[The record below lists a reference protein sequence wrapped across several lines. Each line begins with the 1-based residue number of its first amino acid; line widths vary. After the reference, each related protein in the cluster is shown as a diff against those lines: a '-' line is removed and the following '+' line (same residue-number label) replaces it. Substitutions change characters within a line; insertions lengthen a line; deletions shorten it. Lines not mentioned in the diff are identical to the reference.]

1 MSWSLIEEDVLYKEE
16 IIIKDSYWLRG
27 VFYQSSEETTYKS
40 ILGTYEPYRSDGEE
54 AMVLPSG
61 TSASDARMLYSSE
74 QLLGYEDSGDVSLAD
89 KVFLSNP
96 ESGKT
101 MPQRYVVMQRE
112 LWPQNSGFSLISQ
125 DDSNAYLLIK
135 EEKAISN
142 GVS

>member
-1 MSWSLIEEDVLYKEE
+1 MTFALITEDQLYKEE
-16 IIIKDSYWLRG
+16 IIVKDSYWYKG
-27 VFYQSSEETTYKS
+27 VYYESSEDIVYKS
-40 ILGTYEPYRSDGEE
+40 IYGTLEPFTRESNE
-54 AMVLPSG
+54 AIVLPAG
-61 TSASDARMLYSSE
+61 TSSSDAMYFYSSE
-74 QLLGYEDSGDVSLAD
+74 NLLTYDDGNDVSLAD

-135 EEKAISN
+135 EEKAIAN